1 MNPHTVYIAVG
12 SNIGDKVANC
22 QNGID
27 ALIAKSGARLIQ
39 QSPFYKT
46 EPVGYEDQD
55 WFINGVFCI
64 ETDLEP
70 KDLLEKTQAI
80 QTKAGRKKDRVR
92 NGPRILDL
100 DILMFDDRIITSR
113 YLTVPHPRMHQRRFV
128 LQPFCD
134 ISPDIIHPTF
144 KKDMKT
150 LLDELPPDT
159 QKAVEIN
166 DN

>member
-1 MNPHTVYIAVG
+1 MNQYTVYIAVG
-12 SNIGDKVANC
+12 SNIGDKAANC

-27 ALIAKSGARLIQ
+27 ALIDSTGAVLVN
-39 QSPFYKT
+39 QSRFYKT

-64 ETDLEP
+64 RTGLEP
-70 KDLLEKTQAI
+70 QALLEKTQAV
-80 QTKAGRKKDRVR
+80 QTKAGRKASVIR

-100 DILMFDDRIITSR
+100 DILLFDDRIINSR
-113 YLTVPHPRMHQRRFV
+113 HLSVPHPRMHERRFV

-134 ISPDIIHPTF
+134 ISPDVVHPIL

-150 LLDELPPDT
+150 LLAALPDNT
-159 QKAVEIN
+159 QQVVES
-166 DN
+166 

>member
-12 SNIGDKVANC
+12 SNIGDKMANC

-27 ALIAKSGARLIQ
+27 SVIREACATLVG

-55 WFINGVFCI
+55 WFVNGVFCI
-64 ETDLEP
+64 QTDLEP

-80 QTKAGRKKDRVR
+80 QTKAGRKKDMIR

-100 DILMFDDRIITSR
+100 DILLFDDRIINSR

-134 ISPDIIHPTF
+134 ISPDIVHPIF
-144 KKDMKT
+144 KKDMKA
-150 LLDELPPDT
+150 LLDELPSDT
-159 QKAVEIN
+159 QQVIEAK
-166 DN
+166 

>member
-1 MNPHTVYIAVG
+1 MSLHTVYMAVG
-12 SNIGDKVANC
+12 SNIGDKMANC
-22 QNGID
+22 QKGID
-27 ALIAKSGARLIQ
+27 DVIKDTGATLIG

-64 ETDLEP
+64 QTDLEP

-80 QTKAGRKKDRVR
+80 QTKAGRKEDMIR

-100 DILMFDDRIITSR
+100 DILLFDDRIINSR

-134 ISPDIIHPTF
+134 ISPDIIHPIF

-150 LLDELPPDT
+150 LLKDLPANT
-159 QKAVEIN
+159 QQVIEMT
-166 DN
+166 